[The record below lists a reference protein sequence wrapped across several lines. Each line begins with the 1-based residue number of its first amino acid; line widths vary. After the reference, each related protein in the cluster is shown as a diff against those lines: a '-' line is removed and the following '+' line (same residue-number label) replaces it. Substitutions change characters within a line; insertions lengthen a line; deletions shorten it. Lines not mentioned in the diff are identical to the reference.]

1 MSDQKLASKALTVR
15 RLDKDYSLVIQFLEA
30 GVRAQDLQACFEF
43 MLSLGNP
50 EDDHNSITFLLQSGV
65 NSEDLNTVFS
75 FVNARD
81 DAKVDLEI
89 VFYLL

>member
-1 MSDQKLASKALTVR
+1 
-15 RLDKDYSLVIQFLEA
+15 
-30 GVRAQDLQACFEF
+30 
-43 MLSLGNP
+43 MLSLGSP
-50 EDDHNSITFLLQSGV
+50 VDDHNSITFLLQSGV

-89 VFYLL
+89 VFYLLQADVQSQHLT